1 MKLKDGIKEKL
12 MNGNTKW
19 IMTLIGLF
27 ILIATGIGTYS
38 IVRVDNIDKCL
49 RIDYVQKADYRE
61 DMQELKQGISTL
73 NSKMDMYLV
82 DRNR

>member
-1 MKLKDGIKEKL
+1 MIKEKL

-27 ILIATGIGTYS
+27 ILIATAIGSYS

-49 RIDYVQKADYRE
+49 RTEYVQKADYKE
-61 DMQELKQGISTL
+61 DIQELKQGISTL
-73 NSKMDMYLV
+73 NRKMDTYLV

>member
-1 MKLKDGIKEKL
+1 

-38 IVRVDNIDKCL
+38 IVRVDNVDKCL
-49 RIDYVQKADYRE
+49 RTEYVQKADYKE
-61 DMQELKQGISTL
+61 DIQELKQGMTDL
-73 NSKMDMYLV
+73 NHKMDTYLT
-82 DRNR
+82 RNR